1 MKKKTVLLAAGIVL
15 GASLA
20 ASGCGKEKNAGEG
33 ESQTSQISA
42 SSSAMSDSGSEE
54 AQTQPEEKKEDTPL
68 EAEPA
73 VETEAENVNLLTGL
87 DTLSPA
93 AIGKRPVA
101 VMVNNVTPSLPQY
114 GVEQADLIFEIPV
127 EGDLT
132 RLMALYG
139 DMTEVPKVCSVR
151 SCRYY
156 YPILAVG
163 FDAFYVHWG
172 MDDTIGR
179 DTLNSLDIDNLEG
192 MNNDY
197 TLFGRDQSRIDAGF
211 SREHTAYFDGT
222 RFAQEIGAARI
233 DLKPEKQGFAFA
245 FSGKNEVIKP
255 QGDSCTQ
262 AVIDFGASSTTFD
275 YDAATNTY
283 KMSHNSEPQIDANTS
298 QQLGFTNVF
307 ILETEISVRDDVG
320 RKNVDWQGGD
330 DSVGYYISNGAV
342 QKIHWSKAGEYD
354 YLKFTDENG
363 NELKINRGKSY
374 IAFNYAGKESLNG

>member
-1 MKKKTVLLAAGIVL
+1 MGKKIAFITVSAVL
-15 GASLA
+15 GMALA
-20 ASGCGKEKNAGEG
+20 ASGCGKEKISEKGSLETT
-33 ESQTSQISA
+33 QTSSA
-42 SSSAMSDSGSEE
+42 SSAVSESNKE
-54 AQTQPEEKKEDTPL
+54 QPEESQKTDPTL

-73 VETEAENVNLLTGL
+73 SEAEAENVNLLTGL

-114 GVEQADLIFEIPV
+114 GVEKADLIFELPV

-132 RLMALYG
+132 RLMAVYG
-139 DMTEVPKVCSVR
+139 DMTEVPQVCSVR

-179 DTLNSLDIDNLEG
+179 DTINSLEIDHLEG

-222 RFAQEIGAARI
+222 RFAQEIGEARTE
-233 DLKPEKQGFAFA
+233 LKPEKRGFAFS
-245 FSGKNEVIKP
+245 FNGKNEMIRP
-255 QGDSCTQ
+255 DGDPCTQ
-262 AVIDFGASSTTFD
+262 AVIDFGASSSVFD
-275 YDAATNTY
+275 YDASANTY
-283 KMSHNSEPQIDANTS
+283 KMSHNGEPQIDANTN
-298 QQLGFTNVF
+298 QQLSYTNVF
-307 ILETEISVRDDVG
+307 ILETDISVRDDVG
-320 RKNVDWQGGD
+320 RKNIDWQGGD

-342 QKIHWSKAGEYD
+342 QKIHWSKPGEYD
-354 YLKFTDENG
+354 YLKFTDLEG

-374 IAFNYAGKESLNG
+374 IAFNYYGKESLNG